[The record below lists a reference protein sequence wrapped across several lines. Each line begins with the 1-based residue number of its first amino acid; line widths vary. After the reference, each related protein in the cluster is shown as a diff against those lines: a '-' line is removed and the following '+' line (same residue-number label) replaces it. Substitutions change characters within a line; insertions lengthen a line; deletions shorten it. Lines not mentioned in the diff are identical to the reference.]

1 MKTKVTV
8 KSDKIRAT
16 LKAKAIQMADA
27 SICGHCGVPYNKLNQ
42 HIPICLMNPT
52 RKSRNGMV
60 QCVKCSFFIPG
71 KNVIR
76 HTASC
81 DGNMVT
87 AIDGALQSFRSQYLN
102 IMRGGDAPSGAID
115 KSLGYGKRAV
125 PEVVRSNVEK
135 DLMERGMPSDWSIS
149 PNLALIKPGVIA
161 LNIDDTDTADAVT
174 DIDSSSSQVDAITAV
189 VDMITDERSFAEVL
203 NQIINLATYKLAT
216 R

>member
-8 KSDKIRAT
+8 RSQKVRET
-16 LKAKAIQMADA
+16 LKSKAIQMVDA
-27 SICGHCGVPYNKLNQ
+27 AICGHCGVPYSKVNQ
-42 HIPICLMNPT
+42 HSPICLMNPA

-60 QCVKCSFFIPG
+60 QCVKCSFFMPG
-71 KNVIR
+71 KNVVR

-81 DGNMVT
+81 DGDMAT
-87 AIDGALQSFRSQYLN
+87 AIDSALQSFRSQYLN
-102 IMRGGDAPSGAID
+102 IMRGGDAPSGTID

-135 DLMERGMPSDWSIS
+135 DLMERGMPSDWAIS

-161 LNIDDTDTADAVT
+161 SNIDDADASDVVT
-174 DIDSSSSQVDAITAV
+174 DIDSSSSHVDAITAV
-189 VDMITDERSFAEVL
+189 VNMITDERTFAEVL